1 MKNILKTA
9 GICLSLV
16 FCLAV
21 GSEAKAIA
29 PTLSLENANDGDA
42 IQLTVHGD
50 PNYSVL
56 FGYSKVGGEQILS
69 SLGRTDANGN
79 FSAPISTSYYGIIP
93 SSIVRVTVN
102 SQRSNELLWPV
113 VAAGSQLILSETSI
127 AMPLGQPKTITAT
140 GNGTNLLYLSNNSN
154 PPVANVNISGNQI
167 AIQPVNIG
175 SSLITVCANI
185 SNPIC
190 SSVYVNVQ
198 TGDAKPLVFS
208 QGNVTIASGQSLGV
222 SAIGGNGSYLVSNNS
237 NQAVVQASISGATV
251 NLKALTNS
259 GYAAVTVCSSDAK
272 SCGVINVTAGDVSS
286 TGLSFTQTNPNIQL
300 GQTLSIGISGGTSG
314 AYSVFSNNYPSIVAA
329 SIIGSNLNLIGLANG
344 SAIVTVCSGGNCGTV
359 SATVNTVETGGSIRL
374 NQNNLWLNVGQAQ
387 NITVS
392 GGSMPYTV
400 LNESTTTIKTVLT
413 GNSLNITGLNA
424 GTVTV
429 NVCSARGGCT
439 PLSVLV
445 NSAST
450 VTPTNN
456 AGFTLS
462 PNSTTL
468 FVGNTQA
475 VAISASGSY
484 TVSGNS
490 QPAVATALLTDS
502 HLMITALS
510 QGSTNIYVC
519 KTEGQCASVSVNVIM
534 SSSNEPAEEVKPIA
548 TSTVVPVIDK
558 PVVIK
563 PVAAKFKFTKQLQLG
578 SIGND
583 VKELQKRLQA
593 ERLYVGKIIGKFDQN
608 TRNAVKKYQKLKKI
622 SQTGNLGP
630 LTMKALNK

>member
-9 GICLSLV
+9 GICLSLAL
-16 FCLAV
+16 FLSF

-29 PTLSLENANDGDA
+29 PTLTLENANDGDA

-167 AIQPVNIG
+167 SIQPVNLG

-208 QGNVTIASGQSLGV
+208 QGNVSIAVGQTLGV
-222 SAIGGNGSYLVSNNS
+222 GIIGVQSSYLVSNNS
-237 NQAVVQASISGATV
+237 NPKAVQTSISGAVV
-251 NLKALTNS
+251 NLKALANS
-259 GYAAVTVCSSDAK
+259 GYSAVTVCSSDAK

-286 TGLSFTQTNPNIQL
+286 TGLTFTQANPSIQL
-300 GQTLSIGISGGTSG
+300 GQTYSIGISGGASG
-314 AYSVFSNNYPSIVAA
+314 SYSVFSNNNSSVVAA
-329 SIIGSNLNLIGLANG
+329 SVTGSNLNLIGLANG
-344 SAIVTVCSGGNCGTV
+344 SATVTVCSGGNCGTV
-359 SATVNTVETGGSIRL
+359 NATVNTVETGGSIRL

-429 NVCSARGGCT
+429 NVCSARGGCA

-445 NSAST
+445 NSSSS

-490 QPAVATALLTDS
+490 QPAVATAVLTDS
-502 HLMITALS
+502 SLMITALS

-519 KTEGQCASVSVNVIM
+519 KTEGQCASVNVNVIM
-534 SSSNEPAEEVKPIA
+534 SSSNEPADEVKPIA
-548 TSTVVPVIDK
+548 TTTVVPVIEK
-558 PVVIK
+558 PVVAK
-563 PVAAKFKFTKQLQLG
+563 PVVVRFKFTKQLQLG
-578 SIGND
+578 SIGTD

-630 LTMKALNK
+630 QTMKALNK

>member
-9 GICLSLV
+9 GICLSLAL
-16 FCLAV
+16 FLSF

-29 PTLSLENANDGDA
+29 PTLTLENANDGDA

-56 FGYSKVGGEQILS
+56 FGYNKVGGEQILS

-175 SSLITVCANI
+175 SSLVTVCANI
-185 SNPIC
+185 SKPIC

-208 QGNVTIASGQSLGV
+208 QGNVTIASGQVLGV
-222 SAIGGNGSYLVSNNS
+222 SIIGGNGTYLVSNNS
-237 NQAVVQASISGATV
+237 NQAAVQASISGSAV

-286 TGLSFTQTNPNIQL
+286 TGLSFTQTSPSIQL
-300 GQTLSIGISGGTSG
+300 GQTLSIGISGGASG
-314 AYSVFSNNYPSIVAA
+314 SYSVFSNNYPSIVAA
-329 SIIGSNLNLIGLANG
+329 SVTGSNLNLIGLANG

-359 SATVNTVETGGSIRL
+359 NATVNTLETGGSIRL

-387 NITVS
+387 NITIS

-400 LNESTTTIKTVLT
+400 LNDSTTTIKTVLT
-413 GNSLNITGLNA
+413 GNSLNVAGLNA

-445 NSAST
+445 NSVSS

-456 AGFTLS
+456 AGFTLT

-490 QPAVATALLTDS
+490 QPAVATAVLTDS
-502 HLMITALS
+502 SLMITALS

-534 SSSNEPAEEVKPIA
+534 SSSNEPVEEVKPIA
-548 TSTVVPVIDK
+548 TTTPIPVIDK
-558 PVVIK
+558 PIVVK
-563 PVAAKFKFTKQLQLG
+563 PVVVRFKFLKQLQVG
-578 SIGND
+578 SVGLD

-593 ERLYVGKIIGKFDQN
+593 EKLYVGKILGKFDQN

-630 LTMKALNK
+630 QTMKALNK